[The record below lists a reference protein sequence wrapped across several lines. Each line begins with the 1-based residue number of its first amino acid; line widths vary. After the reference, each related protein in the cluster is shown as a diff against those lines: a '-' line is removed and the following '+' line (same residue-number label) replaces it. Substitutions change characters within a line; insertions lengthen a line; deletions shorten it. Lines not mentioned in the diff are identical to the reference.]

1 VQVGDLVRMMGEV
14 YIISNIC
21 GVYADLINSA
31 TLQEGGYAAIDDN
44 PYLELLSS
52 RDHSSKKK

>member
-1 VQVGDLVRMMGEV
+1 MMGEV
-14 YIISNIC
+14 YIISNIR

-44 PYLELLSS
+44 PYLELVSS
-52 RDHSSKKK
+52 RDHSSKKNEKNA